1 MKTAENKLW
10 QTLTVC
16 RSTFDT
22 DVSCVLIRLLW
33 SLTIDER
40 VSVDFF
46 PKRKTCIHEARN
58 CFTQPGTHPLQQSSS
73 IDQVTC
79 VVL

>member
-16 RSTFDT
+16 RLTFDK
-22 DVSCVLIRLLW
+22 DVSCVLIHLLW

-46 PKRKTCIHEARN
+46 PKRKTCIDASGAKLFDAA
-58 CFTQPGTHPLQQSSS
+58 CDALSQQSSS
-73 IDQVTC
+73 TS
-79 VVL
+79 